1 MKKILYTFIFFC
13 ALCFF
18 YSKTCFGYVIETDG
32 HITEANYAYYTHEL
46 EPKLDILCS
55 AVLKEATKIINA
67 YKPVFEVTL
76 TQKERHF
83 SADSMEFFTGEREQ
97 SDRYS
102 SVRKIAVWVYGL
114 TLIEGWTRDNI
125 NYQVNYVYTKDTR
138 FEPLSGINVYGD
150 TLELE
155 KFFNGRLYDISAEY
169 GYIGHLQAVQA
180 NDDWSA
186 VTVLVNYAG
195 EQIKSIE
202 AWDENVDRDNVPVVP
217 KPERVKTYIQ
227 DMKQRIDWNA
237 EHAFEQDLAE
247 IRKRHNSLPS
257 RADDT
262 ETEKKLGINEIIVIS
277 LSIGIFIT
285 LIAVAIL
292 NGLFTKT
299 SAPKEIRE
307 DIKPREPHKEAYSV
321 DMEFTAGT
329 PADDFDYPYEDIG
342 DALGE
347 RRHVE

>member
-1 MKKILYTFIFFC
+1 MKKNIYTFIFFC

-67 YKPVFEVTL
+67 YKPVFEITL

-138 FEPLSGINVYGD
+138 FEPLSGIKVYGD

-155 KFFNGRLYDISAEY
+155 KFFNGRLYDVSAEY

-186 VTVLVNYAG
+186 VIVLVNYAG
-195 EQIKSIE
+195 KQIKSIE
-202 AWDENVDRDNVPVVP
+202 AWDDNVDRDYVPVVP
-217 KPERVKTYIQ
+217 KPERVKLYIQ
-227 DMKQRIDWNA
+227 DMKQKIDWEAKHAVNLTTQRVQ
-237 EHAFEQDLAE
+237 EH
-247 IRKRHNSLPS
+247 S
-257 RADDT
+257 RSSQTTDISMNFSTTD
-262 ETEKKLGINEIIVIS
+262 IVLLS
-277 LSIGIFIT
+277 LSIGIVFSI
-285 LIAVAIL
+285 LAVIFFKWLLSKFFAQTEMY
-292 NGLFTKT
+292 NSTKT
-299 SAPKEIRE
+299 NNTTQ
-307 DIKPREPHKEAYSV
+307 EADYI
-321 DMEFTAGT
+321 DMEEFTERVSN
-329 PADDFDYPYEDIG
+329 DNFDYPYEDIG
-342 DALGE
+342 DALKK
-347 RRHVE
+347 